1 MITNY
6 FKQISSKRKQSQP
19 DKSDE
24 SIPKK
29 NKKRNVLV
37 GFDNKG
43 ETLKRIKN
51 MKKHPPA
58 GNWHE
63 FTKIKVNYTYLLKD
77 WGYDDRNF
85 RETFLIPFGVTI
97 VFK

>member
-1 MITNY
+1 
-6 FKQISSKRKQSQP
+6 
-19 DKSDE
+19 
-24 SIPKK
+24 
-29 NKKRNVLV
+29 
-37 GFDNKG
+37 
-43 ETLKRIKN
+43 

-63 FTKIKVNYTYLLKD
+63 FAKIKINYTYLLKD

>member
-6 FKQISSKRKQSQP
+6 LKQIGSKRKQSQL

-29 NKKRNVLV
+29 NKKQNVLA
-37 GFDNKG
+37 GFDNNG
-43 ETLKRIKN
+43 ETLKKSEY

-58 GNWHE
+58 GNWCE
-63 FTKIKVNYTYLLKD
+63 FTKIKVNYTYLVKD
-77 WGYDDRNF
+77 
-85 RETFLIPFGVTI
+85 
-97 VFK
+97 